1 GLSQHSCRD
10 RLFDGGQ
17 PSPIEV
23 LGKRRHTSTIE
34 RRTHLR
40 RLWQS
45 AHAVQWREPSDY
57 PTQSWSGREDGASRL
72 RVGGRLA
79 AMKHLFR
86 QWRLVRYVARRIEK
100 ERDDSQSGKWGE
112 TYRLQAATVRDD
124 YAKEKH
130 FSSDEAQDLL
140 SACVQDGLIGE
151 RLENETTWVWIV

>member
-1 GLSQHSCRD
+1 
-10 RLFDGGQ
+10 
-17 PSPIEV
+17 
-23 LGKRRHTSTIE
+23 
-34 RRTHLR
+34 
-40 RLWQS
+40 
-45 AHAVQWREPSDY
+45 
-57 PTQSWSGREDGASRL
+57 
-72 RVGGRLA
+72 
-79 AMKHLFR
+79 MKHLFR

-151 RLENETTWVWIV
+151 RLENETTWVWIVASKGQKFRPVFSGLILGELGALGPLWTFLGGAAAACAVIVVVKTI